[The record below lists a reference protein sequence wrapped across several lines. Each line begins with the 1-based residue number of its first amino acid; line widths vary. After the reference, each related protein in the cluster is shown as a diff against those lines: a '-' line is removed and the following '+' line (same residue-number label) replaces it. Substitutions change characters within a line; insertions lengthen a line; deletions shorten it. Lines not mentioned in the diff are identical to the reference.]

1 MLRLPGA
8 LERLVVKAEREIKG
22 RVTPAGRLG
31 VEQYGKRGGLASS
44 GRPAVLSAFFLAS
57 PLGRG
62 LIMVCK
68 ERPGAS
74 MNDRKEEI
82 RRLLGLF
89 RRGGLDE
96 ELLLE
101 QLAEIQDNG
110 DKSDDGPLGEL
121 SAEEPASKE
130 TVSEDNDSTTLLA
143 GRLDA
148 WRAAERSGS
157 LTLAAWADNTDD
169 EELGGGLRG
178 AAARAAA
185 HAELFERRLADL
197 GADAVAAVPA
207 WMEKYNAALLDPVAT
222 DADRLAAVVAEFP
235 DVEDAVRPLR
245 EFAEALQADP
255 LTRQLLM
262 TVCEDQVTTLAWFH
276 RAWQARKEQ

>member
-1 MLRLPGA
+1 
-8 LERLVVKAEREIKG
+8 
-22 RVTPAGRLG
+22 
-31 VEQYGKRGGLASS
+31 
-44 GRPAVLSAFFLAS
+44 
-57 PLGRG
+57 
-62 LIMVCK
+62 MVWT
-68 ERPGAS
+68 ERPGAT
-74 MNDRKEEI
+74 MNDRKEET

-89 RRGGLDE
+89 RRGSLDE

-101 QLAEIQDNG
+101 QLAEIQDSG
-110 DKSDDGPLGEL
+110 DRSDGTVLGEL

-130 TVSEDNDSTTLLA
+130 ILSEHNDLTTLLA
-143 GRLDA
+143 GRLDS

-197 GADAVAAVPA
+197 GANAVAAVPA
-207 WMEKYNAALLDPVAT
+207 WMEKYNAALLDPVAS

-255 LTRQLLM
+255 LTQQLLL
-262 TVCEDQVTTLAWFH
+262 TVCEDQVATLAWFH
-276 RAWQARKEQ
+276 RARQARKEE

>member
-1 MLRLPGA
+1 
-8 LERLVVKAEREIKG
+8 
-22 RVTPAGRLG
+22 
-31 VEQYGKRGGLASS
+31 
-44 GRPAVLSAFFLAS
+44 
-57 PLGRG
+57 
-62 LIMVCK
+62 MVWT
-68 ERPGAS
+68 ERPGAT

-110 DKSDDGPLGEL
+110 DKSDDAALGEL
-121 SAEEPASKE
+121 SAEEPASQE
-130 TVSEDNDSTTLLA
+130 ILSEDKDSTTLLA

-207 WMEKYNAALLDPVAT
+207 WMEKYNAALLDPVAS

-235 DVEDAVRPLR
+235 NVEDAVRPLR
-245 EFAEALQADP
+245 EFAEALQDDP
-255 LTRQLLM
+255 LTRQLLL
-262 TVCEDQVTTLAWFH
+262 TVYEDQVTTLAWFH

>member
-1 MLRLPGA
+1 
-8 LERLVVKAEREIKG
+8 
-22 RVTPAGRLG
+22 
-31 VEQYGKRGGLASS
+31 
-44 GRPAVLSAFFLAS
+44 
-57 PLGRG
+57 
-62 LIMVCK
+62 
-68 ERPGAS
+68 
-74 MNDRKEEI
+74 
-82 RRLLGLF
+82 
-89 RRGGLDE
+89 
-96 ELLLE
+96 LLLE

-110 DKSDDGPLGEL
+110 DQSDDAALGAL

-130 TVSEDNDSTTLLA
+130 ILSERTDSTTPLA

-185 HAELFERRLADL
+185 HAELFEHRLADL

-207 WMEKYNAALLDPVAT
+207 WMEKYNAALLDPVAS

-245 EFAEALQADP
+245 EFAETLQADP

>member
-1 MLRLPGA
+1 
-8 LERLVVKAEREIKG
+8 
-22 RVTPAGRLG
+22 
-31 VEQYGKRGGLASS
+31 
-44 GRPAVLSAFFLAS
+44 
-57 PLGRG
+57 
-62 LIMVCK
+62 MVWA
-68 ERPGAS
+68 ERPGAT
-74 MNDRKEEI
+74 MNDRKEEV

-110 DKSDDGPLGEL
+110 DKSDDGPPGEL
-121 SAEEPASKE
+121 SAEEPASE
-130 TVSEDNDSTTLLA
+130 EILSEDNDSTALLA

-185 HAELFERRLADL
+185 HAELFERRLDDL
-197 GADAVAAVPA
+197 GADVVAAVPA
-207 WMEKYNAALLDPVAT
+207 WMEKYNAALLDPVAS

-245 EFAEALQADP
+245 EFAETLQADP

>member
-1 MLRLPGA
+1 
-8 LERLVVKAEREIKG
+8 
-22 RVTPAGRLG
+22 
-31 VEQYGKRGGLASS
+31 
-44 GRPAVLSAFFLAS
+44 
-57 PLGRG
+57 
-62 LIMVCK
+62 MVWA
-68 ERPGAS
+68 ERPGAT

-110 DKSDDGPLGEL
+110 DKSDDAALGEL
-121 SAEEPASKE
+121 SAEEPASKEPASKE
-130 TVSEDNDSTTLLA
+130 TVSEDNDSTALLA

-197 GADAVAAVPA
+197 GADVVAAVPA
-207 WMEKYNAALLDPVAT
+207 WMEKYNAALLDPVAS

-245 EFAEALQADP
+245 EFAETLQADP

>member
-1 MLRLPGA
+1 
-8 LERLVVKAEREIKG
+8 
-22 RVTPAGRLG
+22 
-31 VEQYGKRGGLASS
+31 
-44 GRPAVLSAFFLAS
+44 
-57 PLGRG
+57 
-62 LIMVCK
+62 MVWT
-68 ERPGAS
+68 ERPGAT

-89 RRGGLDE
+89 RRGSLDE
-96 ELLLE
+96 ELLLD

-110 DKSDDGPLGEL
+110 DQSDDAVLGEL

-130 TVSEDNDSTTLLA
+130 ILSEYNDSTTLLA
-143 GRLDA
+143 DRLDA

-157 LTLAAWADNTDD
+157 LTLSAWADNTDD

-185 HAELFERRLADL
+185 HAKLLECRLADL
-197 GADAVAAVPA
+197 GADAVAEVPA
-207 WMEKYNAALLDPVAT
+207 WMDKYNAALLDPVASDT
-222 DADRLAAVVAEFP
+222 DRLAAVVAEFP

-255 LTRQLLM
+255 LTSQLLL
-262 TVCEDQVTTLAWFH
+262 TVYEDQVTTLAWFH